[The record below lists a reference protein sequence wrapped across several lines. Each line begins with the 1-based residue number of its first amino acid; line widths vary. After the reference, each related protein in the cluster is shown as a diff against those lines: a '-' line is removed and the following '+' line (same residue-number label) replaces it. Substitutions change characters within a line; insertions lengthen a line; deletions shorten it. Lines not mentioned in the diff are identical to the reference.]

1 MPYDNGLPSSCQKLQ
16 PIRKDIVDCS
26 DRTTFNASLSIN
38 CDQFVYKTDEL
49 TITNAFNLHCDE
61 NDWKHTIVGS
71 VNNAALFLCLPIV
84 GILSDRFKYNS

>member
-1 MPYDNGLPSSCQKLQ
+1 MDMVECNNSS
-16 PIRKDIVDCS
+16 D
-26 DRTTFNASLSIN
+26 FNVTQSLN

-71 VNNAALFLCLPIV
+71 VNNAALFLCLPII
-84 GILSDRFKYNS
+84 GILSDRYEYNT